1 MLRGRIHTNETMMG
15 MRRETEREKKENIHT
30 SAAREIMQQ
39 EEDGIKKQAR
49 TNRQGTE
56 NRK

>member
-1 MLRGRIHTNETMMG
+1 MG

-39 EEDGIKKQAR
+39 EEGGIKKQAR